1 MVVRNKTLIFASNL
15 NDMVRATLR
24 AIYFETFTDYGFAGI
39 VIGFIAWLCTILV
52 LGLVSW
58 GAFTLIDKTFTYEDS
73 GVGIVQDK
81 YIVQAHT
88 TYMHQKVGAVS
99 VMTPI
104 YHPKTWNLVIKVG
117 KENLSDEILISEVGY
132 MDIKKGDKVNCEYQ
146 LGRISNNLYINS
158 VNW

>member
-1 MVVRNKTLIFASNL
+1 M
-15 NDMVRATLR
+15 LR
-24 AIYFETFTDYGFAGI
+24 AIYFETFIDGIPGI
-39 VIGFIAWLCTILV
+39 VIGSIAWLCTLV
-52 LGLVSW
+52 LLGLISW
-58 GAFTLIDKTFTYEDS
+58 GGFFILDKTFTYEDS

-88 TYMHQKVGAVS
+88 TYMYQKVGAVS

-104 YHPKTWNLVIKVG
+104 RHPKTWNLVIKVG
-117 KENLSDEILISEVGY
+117 KENLSDEISISEVAY

-146 LGRISNNLYINS
+146 LGRISNSLYINS